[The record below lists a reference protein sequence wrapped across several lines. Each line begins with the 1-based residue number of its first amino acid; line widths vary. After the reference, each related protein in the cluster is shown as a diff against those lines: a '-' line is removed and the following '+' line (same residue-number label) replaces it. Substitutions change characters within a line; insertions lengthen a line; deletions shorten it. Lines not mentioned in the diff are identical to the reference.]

1 MKVDKKQ
8 LDFFLKKR
16 KIEDKKSELYKRIIK
31 NIDKTIN
38 DFKSEQKRKQRLS
51 KINDLEEKRN
61 LLDVLNKDQ
70 ISSLPDWIKKEK
82 LENCFVMGSTNKT
95 ILTPSGK
102 KYHLDNKLN
111 DLTGGEWSYFLRS
124 VINTRYGTKGDDSF
138 AHEIRKIHP
147 SPKPPQ
153 LMRDIVRFFTK
164 KNELIFDYF
173 MGVGGTLLGASL
185 INRSALGIDLSSK
198 YISAYKKAS
207 KKLKLKEQTTI
218 KGDSLK
224 LLEDGTEIKKFLKN
238 KQFSLIAI
246 DPPYGDMMSR
256 KKTGEAIKKKQS
268 TDSTP
273 FTLNKKDLG
282 NMEWS
287 EFLRQFVKSIEFSM
301 KYLKDR
307 GHLVVFIKDLQ
318 PKEGKTNLLHA
329 EIIEH
334 LSSIQNL
341 NYLGMKIWSDES
353 INLYPYGYPFS
364 FVSNQLHQYIMFFR
378 KKL

>member
-124 VINTRYGTKGDDSF
+124 
-138 AHEIRKIHP
+138 
-147 SPKPPQ
+147 
-153 LMRDIVRFFTK
+153 
-164 KNELIFDYF
+164 
-173 MGVGGTLLGASL
+173 
-185 INRSALGIDLSSK
+185 
-198 YISAYKKAS
+198 
-207 KKLKLKEQTTI
+207 
-218 KGDSLK
+218 
-224 LLEDGTEIKKFLKN
+224 
-238 KQFSLIAI
+238 
-246 DPPYGDMMSR
+246 
-256 KKTGEAIKKKQS
+256 
-268 TDSTP
+268 
-273 FTLNKKDLG
+273 
-282 NMEWS
+282 
-287 EFLRQFVKSIEFSM
+287 
-301 KYLKDR
+301 
-307 GHLVVFIKDLQ
+307 
-318 PKEGKTNLLHA
+318 
-329 EIIEH
+329 
-334 LSSIQNL
+334 
-341 NYLGMKIWSDES
+341 
-353 INLYPYGYPFS
+353 
-364 FVSNQLHQYIMFFR
+364 
-378 KKL
+378 